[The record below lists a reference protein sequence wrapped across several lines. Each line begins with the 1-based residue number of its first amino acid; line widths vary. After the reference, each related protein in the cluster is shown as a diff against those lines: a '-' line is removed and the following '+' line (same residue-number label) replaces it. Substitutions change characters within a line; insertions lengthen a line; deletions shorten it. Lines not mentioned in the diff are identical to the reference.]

1 MPRKLSANLITSLT
15 GRKQIVADLIEI
27 HLATAVYLTNSFIDL
42 SYDSDTAPDSGANNY
57 TAQGQFLALGNVDE
71 SRDLRVSSMTLA
83 FTAVDF
89 TTLAYVLNNEYI
101 DRRVV
106 LYRAVLDDNYAID
119 SDKVFQYFDG
129 RIKEFAI
136 SESPTSAMLSLSVGS
151 QFADYEKLSGRR
163 TNSDS
168 QQRCFA
174 SDVGFEFAPQIQ
186 TDIKWGRT

>member
-136 SESPTSAMLSLSVGS
+136 SESPTSALLSLSVGS

-168 QQRCFA
+168 QQRVFA
-174 SDVGFEFAPQIQ
+174 NDVGFEFAPQIQ

>member
-15 GRKQIVADLIEI
+15 GRKQIVADLVEI
-27 HLATAVYLTNSFIDL
+27 HLSSAVYLTNSFIDL
-42 SYDSDTAPDSGANNY
+42 SYDSATAPDSGANTY
-57 TAQGQFLALGNVDE
+57 TAQGQFIALGNVEE

-106 LYRAVLDDNYAID
+106 LYRAVLDDNYAVE

-168 QQRCFA
+168 QQRFFA

>member
-89 TTLAYVLNNEYI
+89 TTLAYVLNNCL
-101 DRRVV
+101 
-106 LYRAVLDDNYAID
+106 LYT
-119 SDKVFQYFDG
+119 SD
-129 RIKEFAI
+129 A
-136 SESPTSAMLSLSVGS
+136 
-151 QFADYEKLSGRR
+151 ADE
-163 TNSDS
+163 
-168 QQRCFA
+168 
-174 SDVGFEFAPQIQ
+174 
-186 TDIKWGRT
+186 

>member
-15 GRKQIVADLIEI
+15 GRKQIVADLVEI
-27 HLATAVYLTNSFIDL
+27 HLSSAVYLTNSFIDL
-42 SYDSDTAPDSGANNY
+42 TYDSATAPDSGANNY

-119 SDKVFQYFDG
+119 STKVFQYFDG

-136 SESPTSAMLSLSVGS
+136 SESPTSAILSLSVGS
-151 QFADYEKLSGRR
+151 QFADYDKLSGRR
-163 TNSDS
+163 TNTDS
-168 QQRCFA
+168 QQRFFA
-174 SDVGFEFAPQIQ
+174 NDVGFEFAPQIQ